1 MSTQSSGTVALIGA
15 GEYLPA
21 IATVD
26 QQLLE
31 RVSGT
36 PHVVVL
42 PTAAVP
48 DGPVVAERW
57 IQMGIDHFTRLGATV
72 EPIRLFTRADAN
84 NDAIVTKLAAANF
97 IYFSG
102 GKPRYLLETLKG
114 TTAWQAICS
123 VYASGGVIAGC
134 SAGAMILGGVLFD
147 FPRVWR
153 TLPAL
158 ALVPDIAVIP
168 HFDEIP
174 SFITT
179 MIRSVARKTTVAGI
193 DGSTALVGTEG
204 QWTVLGQG
212 KVTLFSGKNTTR
224 YFAGDSVPLQKN
236 ALSI

>member
-1 MSTQSSGTVALIGA
+1 MSTLPTGTVALIGA
-15 GEYLPA
+15 GEYLQA

-36 PHVVVL
+36 PRVVVL

-48 DGPVVAERW
+48 DGPVVTERW
-57 IQMGIDHFTRLGATV
+57 IQMGLDHFTRLGAAV
-72 EPIRLFTRADAN
+72 EPVRLFTRADAN
-84 NDAIVTKLAAANF
+84 NDAIVTKLATANF

-102 GKPRYLLETLKG
+102 GKPRYLLETLKD
-114 TTAWQAICS
+114 TASWQAICG
-123 VYASGGVIAGC
+123 VHAAGGVIAGC
-134 SAGAMILGGVLFD
+134 SAGAMVLGSVLFD

-174 SFITT
+174 AFLTS
-179 MIRSVARKTTVAGI
+179 MIRSVAHKTTVAGI
-193 DGSTALVGTEG
+193 DGSTALVGTDC
-204 QWTVLGQG
+204 QWTVLGRG
-212 KVTLFSGKNTTR
+212 KVTLFSGKSTTR
-224 YFAGDSVPLQKN
+224 YLAGDRVPLQKN
-236 ALSI
+236 ALSV

>member
-57 IQMGIDHFTRLGATV
+57 IQMGIDHFTRLAATV